1 MNPPSRGTQ
10 QVPLLHTW
18 VPPSPQEQQLYD
30 CLFAQVDDQR
40 RNVIGGQQAVAFFS
54 RSHLDKTVLREI
66 WNVADGRRQSA
77 LSRHE
82 FYVAMRLISMA
93 QHGEQVSVQ
102 SFYCFAMQTYP
113 LPMIEGVSLPQG
125 VQNVQNVQQ
134 QQQLPTQVQVQAQ
147 AHVQHSPRKLE
158 PKGHPQQLSS
168 NGDAFAP
175 TADEMSKYQLVFQKY
190 DTDHDGFLNGAEAV
204 ALFQLSGLNRNVLR
218 DIWTMADVTRDSK
231 LNTEEFYV
239 AMHLIVCVTKR
250 GLQMPPTLP
259 PELEQAAFGTHSA
272 SATMSVQ
279 YSGFQGTVSAS
290 KSVLMEEQQESV
302 PLSKLQGMCA
312 FDSFSTSEDAPLPS
326 LISPPSPCGSRKDVF
341 IQANANGRNVQIA
354 GFDRPLS
361 SSPSGGLYGDIPT
374 PSERQECN
382 SFSTTPTPSVITRDC
397 TNSASSMNSMSSF
410 GDFSSLPAQQFPQP
424 SLHNISGNERTQ
436 MHVGNPGY
444 QAHPELAVGGGFG
457 APRCLLEKEF
467 MSDEEEKRLARQLDQ
482 QNRDFAQIVADM
494 ESKLSTIETISSALG
509 SLHETRNELVALVM
523 KRDEMRAAS
532 TCALASNGG
541 STGEKS
547 WHAVVRSLESLVEN
561 QKQLVW
567 QLQSDI
573 SRDESE
579 LEEAILSA
587 QLQQNMSLG
596 SQSPLI
602 AAASPPLTTHTT
614 SGAADSDPSTFA
626 SAALAFDE
634 PSGVSP
640 PVVVSSAPSVSTSSH
655 GATDS
660 SGFNAF
666 SNFESAPSP
675 AAAVPATILS
685 ETPDHL
691 SPSQSASR
699 DSTFNAFGDCA
710 ASPSTGAVPPL
721 LLDFGGDSLFDS
733 ASLPVVV
740 SESAE
745 FGDFN
750 AAATLSA
757 GAENVSPSPLAV
769 ADTSFAP
776 FHPSPSPSP
785 AAIAFTGFD
794 DFGATPSSITP
805 VAAAKGASDSPIFSS
820 EPTPFFGTNPT
831 TPARD
836 PSGATENPVFGAFPT
851 TPLCK
856 ADATTS
862 ASTAVKTRDLIFAPV
877 AADENNPDMF
887 DDFGDVA
894 TSVGNAVGVAE
905 PAAFELQPPENLLY
919 PSPPSSVA
927 ATLSSN
933 VCTTF
938 PEAIESVES
947 APTLGESTGNSPFSS
962 TVLDSNGSNGL
973 GDLDGFGDFNTAPAS
988 IDDTAPLS
996 APATPAEL
1004 ISSNSLFSLGDETNS
1019 GEGCEDISIAPAS
1032 IEATTTLFESMES
1045 NVVNEQSPVS
1055 VDNKKLGDFVDVN
1068 LAPVAA
1074 DSASSPLSPVNDDG
1088 FEVIDDFVAAPIL
1101 ATNEKAMDAIG
1112 CNSEA

>member
-1 MNPPSRGTQ
+1 MNPPPRGAQ
-10 QVPLLHTW
+10 QAPLLHTW

-30 CLFAQVDDQR
+30 RLFTQVDDQR

-77 LSRHE
+77 LSRQE

-102 SFYCFAMQTYP
+102 SFNCFAMRPYP

-125 VQNVQNVQQ
+125 VHPVQNVQQ
-134 QQQLPTQVQVQAQ
+134 QRQLPTQVPVQAQ
-147 AHVQHSPRKLE
+147 AHVQHSPRNLG
-158 PKGHPQQLSS
+158 PKGHPQQLLSS
-168 NGDAFAP
+168 GAAFAP

-204 ALFQLSGLNRNVLR
+204 ALFQLSGLDRNVLR
-218 DIWTMADVTRDSK
+218 DIWTMADVTHDSK
-231 LNTEEFYV
+231 LNIEEFYV
-239 AMHLIVCVTKR
+239 AMHLIVCVSKR
-250 GLQMPPTLP
+250 GLRMPPMLP
-259 PELEQAAFGTHSA
+259 PELEQAVFGTLSA
-272 SATMSVQ
+272 SATMPVQ
-279 YSGFQGTVSAS
+279 YSSFQGTVSAS
-290 KSVLMEEQQESV
+290 KSVFMEQQQESV
-302 PLSKLQGMCA
+302 PLSKPQGMCA
-312 FDSFSTSEDAPLPS
+312 FDTFSTNEDAPLPS
-326 LISPPSPCGSRKDVF
+326 LIVPPSPCGSRKDVS
-341 IQANANGRNVQIA
+341 IQASANGKNVQA
-354 GFDRPLS
+354 GFDGPLG
-361 SSPSGGLYGDIPT
+361 SSPSGDLYGGLPM
-374 PSERQECN
+374 PSERQECS
-382 SFSTTPTPSVITRDC
+382 SFSTTPTVSVIARDR

-410 GDFSSLPAQQFPQP
+410 GDFPSLPAQQFPQP
-424 SLHNISGNERTQ
+424 SLHNISGNDRTL
-436 MHVGNPGY
+436 MHVGNPGH

-457 APRCLLEKEF
+457 APRSLSEKAF
-467 MSDEEEKRLARQLDQ
+467 MGDEEEKRLTRRLDQ

-494 ESKLSTIETISSALG
+494 ESKLSAIETISAALG
-509 SLHETRNELVALVM
+509 SLHAMRNELVDLAI

-541 STGEKS
+541 SVGEKS
-547 WHAVVRSLESLVEN
+547 WLAVVQSLENLVDN
-561 QKQLVW
+561 QKQLVC

-573 SRDESE
+573 SRGESE
-579 LEEAILSA
+579 LEEAMLSA
-587 QLQQNMSLG
+587 ELQQKMSLG

-602 AAASPPLTTHTT
+602 AAASPPLTTQIT
-614 SGAADSDPSTFA
+614 SGAADSEPTTFA

-640 PVVVSSAPSVSTSSH
+640 SVVVSSAPSVSTSSH
-655 GATDS
+655 GMTDS

-685 ETPDHL
+685 ETTGHS

-699 DSTFNAFGDCA
+699 DGTFDAFDDCA
-710 ASPSTGAVPPL
+710 ALPSTGSAPPL
-721 LLDFGGDSLFDS
+721 LLDFGGDSPFDS
-733 ASLPVVV
+733 ASLPVAV

-750 AAATLSA
+750 AAATPSA

-769 ADTSFAP
+769 ANAHFAP
-776 FHPSPSPSP
+776 FQPSPSP
-785 AAIAFTGFD
+785 AAIALTGFD
-794 DFGATPSSITP
+794 DFGAAPSSITTTA
-805 VAAAKGASDSPIFSS
+805 VAKGASDSPIFSS
-820 EPTPFFGTNPT
+820 EPTAFFGANPT
-831 TPARD
+831 TPAHD
-836 PSGATENPVFGAFPT
+836 ASVATEDPVFGAFPT
-851 TPLCK
+851 TPLCNT
-856 ADATTS
+856 DATTS
-862 ASTAVKTRDLIFAPV
+862 ASTAIGTQDLIFAPV
-877 AADENNPDMF
+877 AADENNTDMF

-894 TSVGNAVGVAE
+894 ASVGNAVEVAE
-905 PAAFELQPPENLLY
+905 PVAFELQPPENLLY

-927 ATLSSN
+927 ATPFSN

-938 PEAIESVES
+938 PAANESVES
-947 APTLGESTGNSPFSS
+947 APTSEESTGNSPFSS

-973 GDLDGFGDFNTAPAS
+973 VDFDGFGDFNTAPAS

-1004 ISSNSLFSLGDETNS
+1004 ISSNSLFSLGSETNS
-1019 GEGCEDISIAPAS
+1019 GENCEDIGIAPAS

-1055 VDNKKLGDFVDVN
+1055 ADNKKLSDFVDIN

-1074 DSASSPLSPVNDDG
+1074 DSASSPLSPVNDG
-1088 FEVIDDFVAAPIL
+1088 FEVIDDFIAAPIP
-1101 ATNEKAMDAIG
+1101 ATNEKAMDASD